1 MDGTMGEHNG
11 VEAIVSAL
19 NTMHEGGK
27 RLDFRIARCLG
38 VRLESSDYVSDL
50 LVNGDLSESVLFDLI
65 GQDVPPYTT
74 SLDAAIP
81 GENIVLAM
89 YAGDR
94 REWAAVQRSADGGE
108 YLAWAATEALA
119 RRKAALMSHERA
131 ATAPIAP
138 MAATENAPVAAA
150 ILPTAALPEA
160 AAPETEWQV
169 KF

>member
-108 YLAWAATEALA
+108 YLAWAATEASTS
-119 RRKAALMSHERA
+119 KAQSSFSRPA
-131 ATAPIAP
+131 
-138 MAATENAPVAAA
+138 
-150 ILPTAALPEA
+150 LPTTSPAKIS
-160 AAPETEWQV
+160 W
-169 KF
+169 